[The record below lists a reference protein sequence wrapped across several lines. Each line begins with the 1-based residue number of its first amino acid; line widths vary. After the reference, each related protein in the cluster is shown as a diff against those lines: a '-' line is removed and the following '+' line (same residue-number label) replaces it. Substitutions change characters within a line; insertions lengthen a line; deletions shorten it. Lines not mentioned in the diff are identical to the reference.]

1 MEECCGR
8 NFNRWAQL
16 LDLILGVEGGTNSMV
31 EMKLLRSHFQC
42 LLFQDLHRLMDPVEG
57 LGIEAYCYAG
67 AEVDH

>member
-1 MEECCGR
+1 
-8 NFNRWAQL
+8 
-16 LDLILGVEGGTNSMV
+16 MV

-67 AEVDH
+67 AEMDH